1 MTNLDGKLLSNK
13 IIDNIKSELDINEC
27 TRQPKLVILT
37 VGSDPASE
45 VYVRNKIKACER
57 AGMLSE
63 HIKIDDDGNWLPILT
78 DYIRH
83 YNTDDGTDGII
94 VQLPL
99 PDSTLT
105 NYVVDLIDPI
115 KDVDGFGVSNMGRLV
130 QNSTQFHH
138 MPATVAGIVSLINE
152 YNIETEGKNVVVLG
166 RSNIVGRPLSIL
178 LSQPPYNANV
188 TVLHSKSDLTYGL
201 TKELVQ
207 NADILVSATGNED
220 VVWFPLYNKVLI
232 DVGIHRS
239 ESGKLYGDVREQFTA
254 CVESK
259 TPVPGGVGP
268 MTVASLI
275 ENTYNA
281 FVHRLCTTFAMYT

>member
-1 MTNLDGKLLSNK
+1 MVNLDGKLLSNK
-13 IIDNIKSELDINEC
+13 IISNIRIELAESECE
-27 TRQPKLVILT
+27 RQPKLVILT

-45 VYVRNKIKACER
+45 VYVRNKVRACER
-57 AGMLSE
+57 AGMLAE
-63 HIKIDDDGNWLPILT
+63 HVKIVEDVDWLKNLT
-78 DYIRH
+78 DYIKQ
-83 YNTDDGTDGII
+83 YNIDDSTDGII

-99 PDSTLT
+99 PDPTLT

-115 KDVDGFGVSNMGRLV
+115 KDVDGFGVYNMGMLT
-130 QNSTQFHH
+130 QNSAQFHH
-138 MPATVAGIVSLINE
+138 VPATVAGIVSLINE

-178 LSQPPYNANV
+178 LSQVPYNANV
-188 TVLHSKSDLTYGL
+188 TVLHSKSDFTSGL

-207 NADILVSATGNED
+207 TADILVSATGDED
-220 VVWFPLYNKVLI
+220 VINMPLYNKVLI

-239 ESGKLYGDVREQFTA
+239 ESGKLYGDVRDKFTT

-281 FVHRLCTTFAMYT
+281 FVHRERKVDITNW

>member
-1 MTNLDGKLLSNK
+1 MVNLDGKLLSNK
-13 IIDNIKSELDINEC
+13 IISNIRIELAESECE
-27 TRQPKLVILT
+27 RQPKLVILT

-45 VYVRNKIKACER
+45 VYVHNKVRACER
-57 AGMLSE
+57 AGVLSE
-63 HIKIDDDGNWLPILT
+63 HVKIAEDVDWFDNLV
-78 DYIRH
+78 DYIEH
-83 YNTDDGTDGII
+83 YNTDDSTDGII

-99 PDSTLT
+99 PDPTLT

-115 KDVDGFGVSNMGRLV
+115 KDVDGFGVSNMGRLT
-130 QNSTQFHH
+130 QNSSQFHH
-138 MPATVAGIVSLINE
+138 VPATVVGIVSLINE
-152 YNIETEGKNVVVLG
+152 YNTETEGKNVVVLG

-178 LSQPPYNANV
+178 LSQAPYNANV

-220 VVWFPLYNKVLI
+220 VINMPLYNKVLI

-239 ESGKLYGDVREQFTA
+239 ESGKLYGDVREQFTT
-254 CVESK
+254 CVDMK

-281 FVHRLCTTFAMYT
+281 FVHRERKVDITNW